1 MVDGGTS
8 SKHDGVLTGQDYCLP
23 ESYCKI
29 FRRDTVGNS
38 TIRLMN

>member
-1 MVDGGTS
+1 MVDGGTL
-8 SKHDGVLTGQDYCLP
+8 SKHGGVFTEQDYCLP

-29 FRRDTVGNS
+29 FRRDTVGNI